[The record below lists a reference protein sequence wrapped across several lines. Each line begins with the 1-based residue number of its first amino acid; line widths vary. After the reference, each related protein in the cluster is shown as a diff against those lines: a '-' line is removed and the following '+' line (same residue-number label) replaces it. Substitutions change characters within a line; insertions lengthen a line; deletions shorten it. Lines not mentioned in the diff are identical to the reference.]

1 MMLFQF
7 VLAVLRDVSLIDLLD
22 VAIVGW
28 GIHKVLLLIEGTRA
42 FNLLKGLGFILLL
55 LMFTKDLDFN
65 TLNWVLSNTLPTGFL
80 ALVVIFQPELRRALE
95 EIGRA
100 RSWAS
105 RVPTPKTFP
114 NSSRNSR
121 KPSRAA
127 RKSASAP

>member
-28 GIHKVLLLIEGTRA
+28 GIYKVLLLIEGTRA

-80 ALVVIFQPELRRALE
+80 ALV
-95 EIGRA
+95 
-100 RSWAS
+100 
-105 RVPTPKTFP
+105 
-114 NSSRNSR
+114 
-121 KPSRAA
+121 
-127 RKSASAP
+127 